1 MKRFV
6 CALLL
11 VVPATLL
18 AADSATHRYL
28 VATNAGVRPH
38 VLRTLS
44 TVDPETLGVPANR
57 NLVTFEA
64 VQGFAADLTID
75 EAAALAKSPGVKSVT
90 VAKERHALGF
100 QTSTSAA
107 AGQVTPPGITLVHAP
122 AVWPVKQGDAI
133 NVVVI
138 DTGID
143 FNHPDLKDAYAGGFN
158 TYDSAAAPFDD
169 NDHGTHC
176 AGIIAAANN
185 SIGVVGV
192 APRVHLWAV
201 KVLDSSGS
209 GSDTNIIQGIDW
221 VIGQKQKLGGN
232 WVMSLSLGS
241 SDPGTELEQAAFQS
255 ASDAGIVAVAASGND
270 STDTVPAPVSYPAAY
285 PSVIAVGAID
295 ASTSTIAFFSNQGPE
310 LKLVAPGI
318 NVRSTLPV
326 GSGSASDVT
335 PAGGVAIAADSLTG
349 SPKGDVTGQFV
360 ACGIGN
366 PTDFTSSV
374 KGKIAVIQ
382 RGTLTFHDKA
392 QNAKNAGAIGVVIYN
407 NDTVYGGWT
416 LIRSDD
422 VTGQSGCDSSTQ
434 TCHDDPADLAY
445 AWPVTV
451 GMTKADGLS
460 LLAQT
465 NSSVTE
471 SYRADDYG
479 SLSGTSMATPHVAGV
494 VGLIWSLAPT
504 ATGAQITT
512 ALLQTAKDL
521 GTPGLDNAYGYGL
534 VDASAAALL
543 VDPQDFG
550 IPALPPPQQPRHG
563 RTSLHRGKP

>member
-28 VATNAGVRPH
+28 VATYAGVRPH
-38 VLRTLS
+38 VLRTIS
-44 TVDPETLGVPANR
+44 AVEPDTLGVPASR
-57 NLVTFEA
+57 NLVTFEV
-64 VQGFAADLTID
+64 VQGFAADLTAD

-90 VAKERHALGF
+90 VARERHALGF
-100 QTSTSAA
+100 GTSTSAV
-107 AGQVTPPGITLVHAP
+107 AGQVIPPGITLVHAP
-122 AVWPVKQGDAI
+122 VVWPVKQGDGV
-133 NVVVI
+133 NVVVL

-158 TYDSAAAPFDD
+158 TLDPTAPPLDD
-169 NDHGTHC
+169 NEHGTHC

-201 KVLDSSGS
+201 KVLNSSGS
-209 GSDTNIIQGIDW
+209 GRDANIIQGIDW

-241 SDPGTELEQAAFQS
+241 PDPAPLEEQAFQS
-255 ASDAGIVAVAASGND
+255 ASDAGIIAVAASGND
-270 STDTVPAPVSYPAAY
+270 STDTVPAPVGYPAAY
-285 PSVIAVGAID
+285 STVIAVGAID

-318 NVRSTLPV
+318 DVRSTLPV

-349 SPKGDVTGQFV
+349 SPKGDVTGPFV

-366 PTDFTSSV
+366 PTDFTSAV
-374 KGKIAVIQ
+374 RGKIAVIQ

-407 NDTVYGGWT
+407 NDSVYGGWT

-422 VTGQSGCDSSTQ
+422 SAGNPGCDSSTQ

-451 GMTKADGLS
+451 GMTKADGQA

-504 ATGAQITT
+504 LTGAQITT

-521 GTPGLDNAYGYGL
+521 GTPGQDNVYGYGL

-543 VDPQDFG
+543 IDPLDFG
-550 IPALPPPQQPRHG
+550 SPALPPPQQPRHG